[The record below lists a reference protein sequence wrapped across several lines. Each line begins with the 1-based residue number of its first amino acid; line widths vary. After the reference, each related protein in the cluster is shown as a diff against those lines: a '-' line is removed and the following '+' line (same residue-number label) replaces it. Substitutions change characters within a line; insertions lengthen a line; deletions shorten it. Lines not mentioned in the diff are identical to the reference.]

1 MSAYVAVMSNVEV
14 TAPKQRVI
22 GRPFQPGQSGNRAGR
37 PKGGRNRLAESFVQ
51 DLAACW
57 ETHGVEAL
65 EKCAVEQPD
74 VLIKVIASLLPRT
87 VDLNM
92 SLNVADF
99 ASRFTQ
105 AVSLLGNDPPR
116 QIRKPLPGQR
126 VIEHGE

>member
-1 MSAYVAVMSNVEV
+1 MMSNAELA
-14 TAPKQRVI
+14 APKQRVI
-22 GRPFQPGQSGNRAGR
+22 GRPFQPGQSGNPAGR

-57 ETHGVEAL
+57 ERRGVAAL
-65 EKCAVEQPD
+65 EECPAE
-74 VLIKVIASLLPRT
+74 VLIKVIASLLPKT

-92 SLNVADF
+92 SLNVSDF
-99 ASRFTQ
+99 ADKFRM
-105 AVSLLGNDPPR
+105 ACAMLGNEPAPR